1 MFPVRIGLAL
11 GGGAAR
17 GLAHLGVVETLCSA
31 GIPVHVVA
39 GTSMGALVGA
49 MFAQKA
55 DATKMLNE
63 ATQFLRSP
71 EFRQAR
77 IHRLQRETAG
87 EKSVLDA
94 VGRYISR
101 GRVLAS
107 TVTRPS
113 VLDAEDLYEL
123 LGFFVDDRDI
133 RSLHVPFFA
142 VAADLRSG
150 EEVILDRGPVI
161 DAVAASSAVPGAFP
175 AIVVGGRECVD
186 GGVVNMVPVSVL
198 REMNLDYVIASN
210 VSHELPV
217 PADAMKA
224 LATHFRTHEIT
235 KRTLTRLQV
244 RFADAVITP
253 QVGQIHWADF
263 TRADEVIEAG
273 RLAAQGAIDTIRRDL
288 NRLGRRPRF
297 LRKPRRIPPEH
308 GAPPPMPPQ
317 PVEPAFSENATPSP
331 EELDL

>member
-1 MFPVRIGLAL
+1 MFPVRVGLAL

-17 GLAHLGVVETLCSA
+17 GLAHLGVVEALRDA
-31 GIPVHVVA
+31 GIPVDVVA

-49 MFAQKA
+49 MFARNA
-55 DATKMLNE
+55 DATAMLAE
-63 ATQFLRSP
+63 ATRFLRSP

-77 IHRLQRETAG
+77 IHRLQRETPA

-94 VGRYISR
+94 VSRYISR

-133 RSLHVPFFA
+133 RSLRLPFLA
-142 VAADLRSG
+142 VATDLRTG

-175 AIVVGGRECVD
+175 PIVVGGRECVD

-198 REMNLDYVIASN
+198 RDMGLDYVIASN

-253 QVGQIHWADF
+253 RVGQIHWADF
-263 TRADEVIEAG
+263 TRSDEVIEAG
-273 RLAAQGAIDTIRRDL
+273 RLAARDVLDTIRGDL
-288 NRLGRRPRF
+288 KRLGRRPRF
-297 LRKPRRIPPEH
+297 LRRPRRIPPEH
-308 GAPPPMPPQ
+308 GAPPPMPPS
-317 PVEPAFSENATPSP
+317 PVEAASVDATELSTQ
-331 EELDL
+331 ELDL

>member
-1 MFPVRIGLAL
+1 MRVGLAL

-17 GLAHLGVVETLCSA
+17 GLAHLGVVETLCAA
-31 GIPVHVVA
+31 GIPVQVVA

-55 DATKMLNE
+55 DATSMLAD
-63 ATQFLRSP
+63 ATRFLRSP

-94 VGRYISR
+94 VSRYISR

-142 VAADLRSG
+142 VAADLRTG

-175 AIVVGGRECVD
+175 PIVVGGRECVD

-198 REMNLDYVIASN
+198 RDMDLDYVIASN

-253 QVGQIHWADF
+253 QIGQIHWADF
-263 TRADEVIEAG
+263 TKSDEVIEAG
-273 RLAAQGAIDTIRRDL
+273 RLAARGAIDTIHRDL
-288 NRLGRRPRF
+288 KRLGRRPRF
-297 LRKPRRIPPEH
+297 WRKPRRIPPEH
-308 GAPPPMPPQ
+308 GIVPPMSPL
-317 PVEPAFSENATPSP
+317 PSP
-331 EELDL
+331 AIEAAPADATEPSTEELDL